1 MLKVSDITTIDIET
15 INNCN
20 ARCPL
25 CLRGSGMRTNDS
37 LDWNQVIT
45 NTPLELWQNLKNINF
60 NGTTGDNL
68 MNANIESIV
77 RWCTENTTANINIH
91 TNGSLRAVDW
101 WQKFG
106 SMLQS
111 HSHKVVFGIDG
122 LEDTHSI
129 YRIGTDYSKVIENAR
144 AFIIGGGHAEW
155 QFIVFEH
162 NAHQIDQAKQLS
174 HDLGFARFF
183 VLYQDRFTESAD
195 IPVRRYDQSFE
206 KINAEIISN
215 PSSNSISRRIAESD
229 QQITCRSQQIG
240 WLSIYADGT
249 VWPCCWLMGWHRAQ
263 HQTQAAIVNYHFKK
277 ILNIDFD
284 QISLYNHTL
293 ESIVN
298 SDLWQ
303 KRYPDSFKN
312 NPNAI
317 CLQQCSGKNETIL

>member
-37 LDWNQVIT
+37 LNWDQVVA
-45 NTPLELWQNLKNINF
+45 NTSLNFWHNLKVINF
-60 NGTTGDNL
+60 NGTTGDNI
-68 MNANIESIV
+68 MHANIERIV
-77 RWCTENTTANINIH
+77 QWCAENTTADINIH
-91 TNGSLRAVDW
+91 TNGSLRSTDW
-101 WQKFG
+101 WQQFG
-106 SMLQS
+106 SMLES
-111 HSHKVVFGIDG
+111 CPHKVVFGIDG

-129 YRIGTDYSKVIENAR
+129 YRMGTDYAKVIANAQ
-144 AFIIGGGHAEW
+144 AFMAGGGRAEW

-162 NAHQIDQAKQLS
+162 NAHQIDAARQLA
-174 HDLGFARFF
+174 DQLGFARFF
-183 VLYQDRFTESAD
+183 VLYQDRFDESAD
-195 IPVRRYDQSFE
+195 IPVKRYNKGLE
-206 KINAEIISN
+206 KINAEIVSN
-215 PSSNSISRRIAESD
+215 PSSNSITRRIADSD
-229 QQITCRSQQIG
+229 RKITCRSQQIG

-263 HQTQAAIVNYHFKK
+263 HQAQAALVNYHFKK

-284 QISLYNHTL
+284 QISLYNCTL

-303 KRYPDSFKN
+303 KRYPNSFEH

-317 CLQQCSGKNETIL
+317 CLQQCSGKK